1 MNKETINTLKE
12 ILKNNN
18 LEEIKDFIE
27 TFKSEYNLQQIVS
40 ELNVDDIYISKNTK
54 DNITYIFKIVNLETN
69 YWLSL
74 ENGVEIRFL
83 ILYNDS
89 KYVSY
94 ESTIIPYSSLSID
107 KRLLNKEKFENFDF
121 DSYVERLLENKRIVD
136 ELNNKMNYDLYQ
148 DIKKEKDI
156 I

>member
-40 ELNVDDIYISKNTK
+40 ELNVGDIYISNTK

>member
-1 MNKETINTLKE
+1 MNIETKNTLKE

-40 ELNVDDIYISKNTK
+40 ELNVGDIYISNIK

-94 ESTIIPYSSLSID
+94 ESTIIPYSLLSID

>member
-1 MNKETINTLKE
+1 MNIETKNTLRE
-12 ILKNNN
+12 ILKNND

-27 TFKSEYNLQQIVS
+27 TFESEDIPQMVS
-40 ELNVDDIYISKNTK
+40 KLNVGDIYISKNTK
-54 DNITYIFKIVNLETN
+54 DNITYIFKIVNLET
-69 YWLSL
+69 YHWSL

-83 ILYNDS
+83 ILYDAS

-94 ESTIIPYSSLSID
+94 ESTIIPYSELSMD
-107 KRLLNKEKFENFDF
+107 KRLLNKEKLENFDF
-121 DSYVERLLENKRIVD
+121 DSYVERLYENKRIVD

>member
-1 MNKETINTLKE
+1 MNIETKNTLKE
-12 ILKNNN
+12 ILKNND

-27 TFKSEYNLQQIVS
+27 TFELEDIPQMVS
-40 ELNVDDIYISKNTK
+40 KLNVGDIYISKNTK
-54 DNITYIFKIVNLETN
+54 DNITYIFKIVNLET
-69 YWLSL
+69 YHWSL

-83 ILYNDS
+83 ILYDAS

-94 ESTIIPYSSLSID
+94 ESTIIPYNELSMD
-107 KRLLNKEKFENFDF
+107 KRLLNKEKLENFDF
-121 DSYVERLLENKRIVD
+121 DSYVERLYENKRIVD

>member
-1 MNKETINTLKE
+1 MNIETKNTLKE
-12 ILKNNN
+12 ILKNND

-27 TFKSEYNLQQIVS
+27 TFELEDIPQMVS
-40 ELNVDDIYISKNTK
+40 ELNVGDIYISKNTK
-54 DNITYIFKIVNLETN
+54 DNITYIFKIVNLET
-69 YWLSL
+69 YHWSL

-83 ILYNDS
+83 ILYDAS

-94 ESTIIPYSSLSID
+94 ESTIIPYYELSMD
-107 KRLLNKEKFENFDF
+107 KRLLNKEKLENFDF
-121 DSYVERLLENKRIVD
+121 DSYVERLYENKRIVD

>member
-1 MNKETINTLKE
+1 MNIETKNTLKE
-12 ILKNNN
+12 ILKNND

-27 TFKSEYNLQQIVS
+27 TFELEDIPQMVS
-40 ELNVDDIYISKNTK
+40 KLNVGDIYISKNTK
-54 DNITYIFKIVNLETN
+54 DNITYIFKIVNLET
-69 YWLSL
+69 YHWSL

-83 ILYNDS
+83 ILYDAS

-94 ESTIIPYSSLSID
+94 ESTIIPYNELSMD
-107 KRLLNKEKFENFDF
+107 KRLLNKDKLENFDF
-121 DSYVERLLENKRIVD
+121 DSYVERLYENKRIVD

>member
-1 MNKETINTLKE
+1 M
-12 ILKNNN
+12 
-18 LEEIKDFIE
+18 
-27 TFKSEYNLQQIVS
+27 VS
-40 ELNVDDIYISKNTK
+40 KLNVGDIYISKNTK
-54 DNITYIFKIVNLETN
+54 DNITYIFKIVNLET
-69 YWLSL
+69 YHWSL

-83 ILYNDS
+83 ILYDAS

-94 ESTIIPYSSLSID
+94 ESTIIPYNELSMD
-107 KRLLNKEKFENFDF
+107 KRLLNKEKLENFDF
-121 DSYVERLLENKRIVD
+121 DSYVERLYENKRIVD

>member
-1 MNKETINTLKE
+1 MNIETKNTLRE
-12 ILKNNN
+12 ILKNND

-27 TFKSEYNLQQIVS
+27 TFESEDIPQMVS
-40 ELNVDDIYISKNTK
+40 KLNVGDIYISKNTK
-54 DNITYIFKIVNLETN
+54 DNITYIFKIVNLET
-69 YWLSL
+69 YHWSL

-83 ILYNDS
+83 ILYDAS

-94 ESTIIPYSSLSID
+94 ESTIIPYSDLSMD

-121 DSYVERLLENKRIVD
+121 DSYVERLYENKRIVD

-148 DIKKEKDI
+148 DIKKEKGI

>member
-1 MNKETINTLKE
+1 MNIETKNTLKE

-40 ELNVDDIYISKNTK
+40 ELNVGDIYISNTK

>member
-1 MNKETINTLKE
+1 MNIETKNTLKE

-40 ELNVDDIYISKNTK
+40 ELNVDDIYISNTK